1 LAGVITLAL
10 LCGPMPWANA
20 APSVPEE
27 APQAPVAA
35 SRAAV
40 TPTIASIPAQATVTA
55 QSTTQTAG
63 AQTVLASI
71 PARDTASFDLVGA
84 SWTTST
90 GNITLQIQTK
100 SAIGWTDWTDLPNE
114 FSKDATDSAIN
125 SIADPLYVGDATGIA
140 MRALGGPG
148 ASIAGLTAKTVT
160 SPAVPD
166 DARMATVS
174 ALAVSGIGV
183 PQPSIV
189 SRAGWGADESL
200 RTSCSNGTYD
210 STIQAAV
217 IHHTAGTND
226 YTPAQSASIVR
237 GVYAYHVQ
245 ANGWCDIGY
254 NFLIDKFGTIFEG
267 RWGGIDKPVHGAH
280 ASSWNTNTMGVSF
293 MMNSDSLTLPDASL
307 QSAVS
312 LLAWKLGGFYRDP
325 LGTTTLVGAT
335 QPVIFGHGDVM
346 ATDCPGTD
354 IRARMQDIRNQTY
367 NAMYWVSKTPLY
379 NLWVNAGA
387 GSSSFGSVKQ
397 LERTVGSGREVTFQN
412 GGAYETPSGQIFS
425 LGAGLDALYQAQGG
439 PTGSLGWPTSNQVAV
454 ANGFRATFVNGSLT
468 FPQSSPAMAF
478 VKASYQDFL
487 GRAPG
492 QPEIDAQVLSL
503 VTGRLSRASYLSS
516 LANSDEWLTSI
527 VTKFY
532 QDTLGRSPDP
542 VGLAGWIT
550 ALRTGQH
557 TPAEV
562 ASMFYA
568 SDEYYAKVGGTNG
581 LVNSLYT
588 KLLNRSADPL
598 GFAYWVGAVG
608 SQGRT
613 WVAYQF
619 YQSTESRQVRVSN
632 LYQALLQRGPD
643 PIGLAG
649 WTDRVLTT
657 GDITLAVN
665 IAGSDEYWSK
675 AQTRFPS

>member
-1 LAGVITLAL
+1 VITLAL

-20 APSVPEE
+20 APAAPEVM
-27 APQAPVAA
+27 PQAPVAA
-35 SRAAV
+35 TRAAV
-40 TPTIASIPAQATVTA
+40 TPTIASIPASATVSA
-55 QSTTQTAG
+55 QSTTTQTVG
-63 AQTVLASI
+63 AQTVLASV
-71 PARDTASFDLVGA
+71 PARDTATFNLVGA
-84 SWTTST
+84 SWTTSS
-90 GNITLQIQTK
+90 GITLQIQTK
-100 SAIGWTDWTDLPNE
+100 SATGWTDWTDLSTE
-114 FSKDATDSAIN
+114 LSKDATDSTIN
-125 SIADPLYVGDATGIA
+125 SVADPLYVGDSTGIA
-140 MRALGGPG
+140 LRALGGPG
-148 ASIAGLTAKTVT
+148 ASISGLTAKTVT
-160 SPAVPD
+160 SPAVAD
-166 DARMATVS
+166 DSRMATVS
-174 ALAVSGIGV
+174 ALTVSGIGA

-210 STIQAAV
+210 STIKAAV

-226 YTPAQSASIVR
+226 YTAAQSALIVR
-237 GVYAYHVQ
+237 GVYAYHVR

-267 RWGGIDKPVHGAH
+267 RWGGIDKAVHGAH
-280 ASSWNTNTMGVSF
+280 AGSWNTNTMGVSF
-293 MMNSDSLTLPDASL
+293 MMNSDSLTLPDVSL

-325 LGTTTLVGAT
+325 LGTTTLVGAPE
-335 QPVIFGHGDVM
+335 PVIFGHGVVM

-379 NLWVNAGA
+379 NLWINAGA
-387 GSSSFGSVKQ
+387 DSSTFGSVKQ
-397 LERTVGSGREVTFQN
+397 LERNVGSGREVTFQN
-412 GGAYETPSGQIFS
+412 GGAYETPSGQVFS

-454 ANGFRATFVNGSLT
+454 ADGFRATFVNGSLT
-468 FPQSSPAMAF
+468 FPQSSPATAF

-503 VTGRLSRASYLSS
+503 VTGKLSRASYLSS
-516 LANSDEWLTSI
+516 LANSDEWLSSI

-532 QDTLGRSPDP
+532 QDSLGRSPDP
-542 VGLAGWIT
+542 VGLAGWIS
-550 ALRTGQH
+550 ALRSGQR

-613 WVAYQF
+613 WVAFQF

-632 LYQALLQRGPD
+632 LYQALLQRGTD

-649 WTDRVLTT
+649 WTDRILTT